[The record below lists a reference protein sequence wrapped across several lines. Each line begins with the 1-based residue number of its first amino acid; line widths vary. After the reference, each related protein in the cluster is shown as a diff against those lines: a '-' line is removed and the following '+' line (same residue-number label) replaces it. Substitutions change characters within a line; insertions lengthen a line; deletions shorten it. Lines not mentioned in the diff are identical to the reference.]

1 MEGEFRVPEDHYYR
15 AVVLSNRGE
24 HGAAIQHLEE
34 ALGML
39 RSRRKNEGNAREE
52 VVRYLLAVSHGLRGE
67 RDSALEHLQEAIRI
81 DETIRVRARNSPDF
95 LPLREDRRFRDL
107 VAPRRAIEPE

>member
-1 MEGEFRVPEDHYYR
+1 
-15 AVVLSNRGE
+15 VVLSNRGE
-24 HGAAIQHLEE
+24 HGAAIEHLEE

-39 RSRRKNEGNAREE
+39 GRRKKDDDGKAREE
-52 VVRYLLAVSHGLRGE
+52 VIRYLLAVSYGLRGE
-67 RDSALEHLQEAIRI
+67 RDPALEHLQEAIKI

-107 VAPRRAIEPE
+107 VAPRGTPEPE